1 MRGLFCGTCFSLS
14 VLIAAA
20 PRLQY
25 DQASRRYT
33 LEGPVALKNIRLG
46 IELNGIM
53 RWASDADRAAW
64 KESEAAFQFGSQQ
77 WTVRFRPAGEAW
89 LIGSTIRNAGDKPVK
104 LGQCRL
110 ADSNEVRLGANPV
123 ALVMTEG
130 QGSSRAWSL
139 SQSQKPLVGK
149 ILTQWFS
156 PASGHALQFGFVSF
170 DRAEAVVE
178 SGWNQARHMPTVS
191 AWTDFQGFELAP
203 GASVDSEILRIGF
216 EQDPYAALNHW
227 ADAVRERSHPRIWP
241 KIPAGWLGHSWV
253 DSFRYEQYE
262 GVVRRNVRA
271 IRKRLPGHDIEYVW
285 VSMGNLEGR
294 APGNWLAWNRDEF
307 PSGPEALSRDL
318 QSLHFRLGLW
328 CGAFWMN
335 SGLTAQVD
343 RLRGAFLLWQGKPLT
358 IPHRDLGPMYAL
370 DPTHPK
376 TQAFL
381 RDVFTTYR
389 RWGVRYYM
397 IDFLDAI
404 TGASPGRHLN
414 DGYYDRSRIPGPQA
428 WREGLRVI
436 RAAAGEDTYLLAST
450 GPRIQLSGV
459 MDGVRV
465 GNDYGEGRSLYG
477 PGKGFYPA
485 TFVIDKPDF
494 WTSHRG
500 AIEAMAG
507 YFFTHGKLFLADS
520 GNVLTVDKPVPLA
533 DAQIS
538 ATIFGIN
545 GSPVM
550 LGDDIDRV
558 SEERLAIIRRV
569 FPRLPECARPLDL
582 FETPEPDF
590 PKVFHL
596 PVRRDWDRWDLLA
609 VFNLGSQAIEK
620 TVPLERLG
628 LAGQEPYAVW
638 DFWNERFQGVVHGSV
653 TLSVGPES
661 VRLLRIAR
669 DREHPW
675 LLSTDM
681 HVRQGQSEI
690 IDCRWDKATST
701 LIIRAQ
707 RPAGEQG
714 SIYVRAP
721 AGWSLANP
729 KGLDRQGWPGQL
741 PHCAKRTIL
750 RLGAD
755 GSSHLI
761 STLNWSSPTR
771 PSVSA

>member
-1 MRGLFCGTCFSLS
+1 MIRFLAGLLCGA
-14 VLIAAA
+14 VAAGA
-20 PRLQY
+20 VPRLQF
-25 DQASRRYT
+25 DQAARRYT
-33 LEGPVALKNIRLG
+33 LDGPVAVRNTRLG
-46 IELNGIM
+46 IELDGAM
-53 RWASDADRAAW
+53 RWASDADHASW
-64 KESEAAFQFGSQQ
+64 KENEATFQFGPQQ
-77 WTVRFRPAGEAW
+77 WTVRFRPAGAGW

-104 LGQCRL
+104 LGRCRL
-110 ADSNEVRLGANPV
+110 ADSNEIRIGANPM

-130 QGSSRAWSL
+130 QGSTRVWNL
-139 SQSQKPLVGK
+139 SSAQNPLVAK
-149 ILTQWFS
+149 ILTQWYS
-156 PASGHALQFGFVSF
+156 PASSESLQFGFISF
-170 DRAEAVVE
+170 DRAEVVVE
-178 SGWNQARHMPTVS
+178 SGWAGGPTVS

-203 GASVDSEILRIGF
+203 GASVDSETLRIGF
-216 EQDPYAALNHW
+216 EKDPYAALADW

-253 DSFRYEQYE
+253 DSIHYEQYE
-262 GVVRRNVRA
+262 GMVGRNIRA

-285 VSMGNLEGR
+285 VSLGNIKNR
-294 APGNWLAWNRDEF
+294 APGDWLSWNRDEF
-307 PSGPEALSRDL
+307 PSGPEALSQDL
-318 QSLHFRLGLW
+318 QSFQFKLGLW

-335 SGLTAQVD
+335 SGLTSQVD
-343 RLRGAFLLWQGKPLT
+343 RLRDAFLLWQGKPVT

-381 RDVFTTYR
+381 SEVFSTYR

-397 IDFLDAI
+397 VDFLDAI

-414 DGYYDRSRIPGPQA
+414 DGYYDRSKIPGPQA
-428 WREGLRVI
+428 WREGLRTI

-450 GPRIQLSGV
+450 GPKLQLSGT

-485 TFVIDKPDF
+485 TFVINKPDF
-494 WTSHRG
+494 WTSHAG
-500 AIEAMAG
+500 ALEAMTT
-507 YFFTHGKLFLADS
+507 YFFAHGKLFLADS

-545 GSPVM
+545 GGPVM
-550 LGDDIDRV
+550 LGDDIDRI

-582 FETPEPDF
+582 FDNPD
-590 PKVFHL
+590 PDSPRVFHL
-596 PVRRDWDRWDLLA
+596 PVRTAWDHWDLVA
-609 VFNLGSQAIEK
+609 VFNLGQHAVEQ
-620 TVPLERLG
+620 TVQLAKLG
-628 LAGQEPYAVW
+628 LDPRAPYAVW
-638 DFWNERFQGVVHGSV
+638 DFWNERFQGVARGSV
-653 TLSVGPES
+653 SVSVGPES

-681 HVRQGQSEI
+681 HVRQGQAEI
-690 IDCRWDKATST
+690 TDCRWDPVTSS
-701 LIIRAQ
+701 LFLRAQ

-721 AGWSLANP
+721 AGWALADP
-729 KGLDRQGWPGQL
+729 KGLWI
-741 PHCAKRTIL
+741 AKDGR
-750 RLGAD
+750 D
-755 GSSHLI
+755 GSLI
-761 STLNWSSPTR
+761 VR
-771 PSVSA
+771 SAISFGAAPADIRMQFRRY